1 MIIIVIIIF
10 AMKIAGGDGD
20 NDHVFHV
27 NDILG
32 NVVETFG
39 VTKVM
44 PRIWVKPKKLYYAS
58 FENRVK
64 NCSSRLI
71 CFIFLK
77 KIQFFAIIRTS

>member
-1 MIIIVIIIF
+1 MLMMMKMRMSRMMIIIVIIIF
-10 AMKIAGGDGD
+10 AMKIVGGDGD

-44 PRIWVKPKKLYYAS
+44 PRIWVKPKKAL
-58 FENRVK
+58 
-64 NCSSRLI
+64 L
-71 CFIFLK
+71 CFV
-77 KIQFFAIIRTS
+77 